1 MVLTDKQ
8 IRVLCEEKNMIFPF
22 EENNLQSESY
32 DLSIGNFVYVSNN
45 NLRELDLKSEN
56 TIERL
61 FREIE
66 ILDSGFLLGPKEY
79 ILISLKEKLTI
90 PENINAHI
98 RPRTRF
104 TRAGILVNTQHLNST
119 YSGILRIGLC
129 NLLNIP
135 IRIYRDLKI
144 CQIVFD
150 ELKEVPTIKKQYRNK
165 ENATYQNEKDFISSK
180 LDPELKKKVKE
191 ALKRILGD

>member
-8 IRVLCEEKNMIFPF
+8 IKILCEKENMIFPF
-22 EENNLQSESY
+22 EKNNLQSESY

-45 NLRELDLKSEN
+45 NLRELDLKSES

-66 ILDSGFLLGPKEY
+66 ISDSGFLLGPKEY
-79 ILISLKEKLTI
+79 ILVSLKEKLNI

-104 TRAGILVNTQHLNST
+104 TRAGILVNAQHLNST

-129 NLLNIP
+129 NLLNVP

-150 ELKEVPTIKKQYRNK
+150 ELKEVPTTQKQYRNK
-165 ENATYQNEKDFISSK
+165 ENAIYQNEKDFISSK
-180 LDPELKKKVKE
+180 LDPELQKEVKE
-191 ALKRILGD
+191 ALKRILGE

>member
-90 PENINAHI
+90 PENI
-98 RPRTRF
+98 
-104 TRAGILVNTQHLNST
+104 
-119 YSGILRIGLC
+119 
-129 NLLNIP
+129 
-135 IRIYRDLKI
+135 IY
-144 CQIVFD
+144 
-150 ELKEVPTIKKQYRNK
+150 
-165 ENATYQNEKDFISSK
+165 
-180 LDPELKKKVKE
+180 
-191 ALKRILGD
+191 

>member
-66 ILDSGFLLGPKEY
+66 ILDSGFLL
-79 ILISLKEKLTI
+79 
-90 PENINAHI
+90 
-98 RPRTRF
+98 
-104 TRAGILVNTQHLNST
+104 
-119 YSGILRIGLC
+119 
-129 NLLNIP
+129 NIP

-180 LDPELKKKVKE
+180 LDPELQKKVKE